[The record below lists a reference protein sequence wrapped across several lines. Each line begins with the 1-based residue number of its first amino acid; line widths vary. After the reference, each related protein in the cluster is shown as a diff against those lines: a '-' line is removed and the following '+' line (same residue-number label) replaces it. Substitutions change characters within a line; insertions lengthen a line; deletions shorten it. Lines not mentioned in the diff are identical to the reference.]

1 MKLAVLLAMASLCAA
16 LPSVALHAE
25 APPRLVIVDNDFGV
39 PVSAIQAVPL
49 ITSPAVKVL
58 GITTVV
64 GDSYVTDDVMHT
76 LRFLEIIGRGD
87 IPVYAGASTPLLRTK
102 SELAAWE
109 RSFGPWAWKG
119 AWNDPRPGQ
128 DALGPDDVQPMQSG
142 ATRRTAAPGPAAM
155 FLVEQVRAHPGA
167 VSIVAAGPLTNLA
180 LAVRLDPG
188 FAAQV
193 KELVIMGGLV
203 DGNMQH
209 ATEDANLFNDF
220 NFKFDPEAADIV
232 LTAGFP
238 KIRVVSSVANK
249 VRLTPDFLQRIV
261 AIKTPL
267 TNYYA
272 RFSLKGLPLWDEL
285 TCAILLDPTLVTKS
299 TRVFMRVDTDHGVNY
314 GSAHVWS
321 EATRPHL
328 DEKEVEI
335 VNDIDAERFRDLM
348 VSSLQT
354 KTPGR

>member
-1 MKLAVLLAMASLCAA
+1 MA
-16 LPSVALHAE
+16 
-25 APPRLVIVDNDFGV
+25 I
-39 PVSAIQAVPL
+39 
-49 ITSPAVKVL
+49 
-58 GITTVV
+58 
-64 GDSYVTDDVMHT
+64 
-76 LRFLEIIGRGD
+76 
-87 IPVYAGASTPLLRTK
+87 
-102 SELAAWE
+102 
-109 RSFGPWAWKG
+109 
-119 AWNDPRPGQ
+119 
-128 DALGPDDVQPMQSG
+128 GPDDVQPMLSG
-142 ATRRTAAPGPAAM
+142 PTRRTAAPGPAAM

-188 FAAQV
+188 FAAGV

-238 KIRVVSSVANK
+238 NIRVVSKVANK
-249 VRLTPDFLQRIV
+249 VRLTPDLLTRIV

-267 TNYYA
+267 TDYYA

-285 TCAILLDPTLVTKS
+285 TSAILLDPTLVTKS
-299 TRVFMRVDTDHGVNY
+299 TKVFMRVDTDHGVNY
-314 GSAHVWS
+314 GNAHVWS

-328 DEKEVEI
+328 GEREVEI
-335 VNDIDAERFRDLM
+335 VDDIDAERFKDLM
-348 VSSLQT
+348 VTSLQM
-354 KTPGR
+354 KNPGR